1 MKFAIFP
8 NMEKSVFYKL
18 FPQLADIFNEL
29 GIEYYLLDK
38 YKKKAEEHNLFI
50 EDKHYKSLEWITS
63 HVSYVMSIGGDG
75 AYLAVACT
83 MADYPVAQVGL
94 HMGDFGFLNLISE
107 KNLKERM
114 IQITQDD
121 YILEKRFFLESYLI
135 HQDGT
140 KKMLPIALNDVV
152 VGHSA
157 IGKMVRLHLHIDKQ
171 FIQTY
176 AADGIIISSPTGSTG
191 YAMSCGGP
199 VLPSDSKDFLVIPVC
214 VHTGLTSPLIIPNN
228 AEVKITLPER
238 EKNVHIS
245 LDVTY
250 TFQMAPTDQL
260 IIKNCLKQI
269 RFIRF
274 KDQGFFKILTKKF
287 ENYEKKE

>member
-1 MKFAIFP
+1 
-8 NMEKSVFYKL
+8 
-18 FPQLADIFNEL
+18 
-29 GIEYYLLDK
+29 
-38 YKKKAEEHNLFI
+38 
-50 EDKHYKSLEWITS
+50 
-63 HVSYVMSIGGDG
+63 
-75 AYLAVACT
+75 
-83 MADYPVAQVGL
+83 
-94 HMGDFGFLNLISE
+94 
-107 KNLKERM
+107 M

-245 LDVTY
+245 LDGTY

-287 ENYEKKE
+287 ENYEKGDHVIVDTIRGEQIGIVLGTTDKCSHPSSRIYDLFFVIDKYNADTKIQATLFISFSLDKL